1 VFLSFV
7 VINIRVQALYKL
19 GKPGFFPDFLYLTQI
34 CIFVIDTHTF
44 LWHFLLSPAKVLL
57 MVNKQ
62 TKEQDKPQDPRFEK
76 LKDVTL
82 IICTPCYGGVVTEAY
97 AQGMFT
103 LAGIASQYG
112 IGVGYA
118 TIANESLVTR
128 ARNELVHAF
137 LQNTKATHMMFIDA
151 DIKFDPKSIVR
162 MLLADQ
168 DVVVGAYPLKT
179 LNWESV
185 VDKARYSDMAAQ
197 DAAKEAAMY
206 VINVHKPDPEM
217 VGKQVDVQIKNGLLE
232 VYDAGTGFMLMKRHV
247 LEKMIE
253 NYPDTMYYSDKDMT
267 EDLEKRKRYALFD
280 TMIDSDKRYL
290 SEDYTFCRRWQ
301 ELDGKIYLDV
311 NTTLSHIGTYT
322 FVGNGLVKPK

>member
-1 VFLSFV
+1 M
-7 VINIRVQALYKL
+7 
-19 GKPGFFPDFLYLTQI
+19 
-34 CIFVIDTHTF
+34 
-44 LWHFLLSPAKVLL
+44 AK
-57 MVNKQ
+57 KQ
-62 TKEQDKPQDPRFEK
+62 TKDQDKPQDPRFEK

-82 IICTPCYGGVVTEAY
+82 IVCTPCYGGVVTEGY
-97 AQGMFT
+97 AQAMFS
-103 LAGIASQYG
+103 LSGIASQYG
-112 IGVGYA
+112 ISVGYA

-128 ARNELVHAF
+128 ARNELVNAF
-137 LQNTKATHMMFIDA
+137 LLNTKATHMMFIDA

-185 VDKARYSDMAAQ
+185 VEKSRYDYSEFTAQ
-197 DAAKEAAMY
+197 DAAVEAAMY

-217 VGKQVDVQIKNGLLE
+217 VGKQVDVQVKNGLLE

-267 EDLEKRKRYALFD
+267 EEQEKRKRYALFD

-301 ELDGKIYLDV
+301 ELGGKIHLDV

-322 FVGNGLVKPK
+322 FVGRSIVKPK